1 MIGPLPAML
10 TNTFLDAALC
20 AAFDSLDRAAVKS
33 GDHCSRLQAIDRAER
48 DSRRA
53 VRAAIL
59 QAARREIPHTSRGVL
74 GSEVPAPCL
83 PLLSAALDGVSKY
96 AASRRE
102 IVRNAFGR
110 KNLKL
115 SG

>member
-1 MIGPLPAML
+1 MPA
-10 TNTFLDAALC
+10 TTFLDAALC
-20 AAFDSLDRAAVKS
+20 CAFDALDAAAMTS
-33 GDHCSRLQAIDRAER
+33 GNHRSRLQALDRAER
-48 DSRRA
+48 DARRA

-59 QAARREIPHTSRGVL
+59 QVARREIPHTSPGVL
-74 GSEVPAPCL
+74 GSEVPAPYL